1 MLIFLIWYTNLF
13 YWVLV
18 VFFFFKKGIL
28 SMLNIF
34 CINEKNDEVLGEKM
48 KDLSFQFIT
57 RGSKCDFLLSEEKE
71 KLCHWNKG
79 KMHPALWNL
88 GHLVLLLLYL
98 LTTVTAFTDH
108 HTISGGW
115 KAFVSW
121 FLCPALVI
129 FSFGLVFCLQ
139 LLGELL
145 LDRHNFTIMTK

>member
-1 MLIFLIWYTNLF
+1 
-13 YWVLV
+13 
-18 VFFFFKKGIL
+18 
-28 SMLNIF
+28 MLNIF

-57 RGSKCDFLLSEEKE
+57 RGNKCDFLLSEEKE

-115 KAFVSW
+115 KAFVSKLILMSSVSNFFIW
-121 FLCPALVI
+121 ACFLPSASRWIVT
-129 FSFGLVFCLQ
+129 GQTQ
-139 LLGELL
+139 L
-145 LDRHNFTIMTK
+145 HNYDEVHQ